1 MILEKT
7 MELHGNYNH
16 PITAKKRIYSSKE
29 DLWNLISKPGYL
41 NLVHPFCKQNNVI
54 SWKSNNHSDEL
65 IYHNNLKFIRDFI
78 KWNEK
83 NGYELVIGEKNKKK
97 SLVKWKISLVNN
109 KTYLSITV
117 YPYLMNQYPKIM
129 SFLPYLIYIKP
140 MLKSYL
146 NSVLMG
152 INWYLKTKKKV
163 SKNQFG
169 KHEWFS

>member
-1 MILEKT
+1 MKIIVSPNSYKESLSSIDAANIIISV
-7 MELHGNYNH
+7 L
-16 PITAKKRIYSSKE
+16 KKHLNNSQFI
-29 DLWNLISKPGYL
+29 DLP
-41 NLVHPFCKQNNVI
+41 
-54 SWKSNNHSDEL
+54 SDEL

-152 INWYLKTKKKV
+152 INWYLKTKKPV

-169 KHEWFS
+169 KHKWFS